1 MRPCIRNGC
10 KFASLVK
17 SIALP
22 CVARRSSGRGNRT
35 LESDAD
41 NRTEGRSNVFLT
53 AALETSAGSIPVRIR
68 NLSSVGALIDGAAFP
83 PAGQKV
89 RLLRGPLK
97 AEGEI
102 VWQEKT
108 NCGIRFDH
116 AINVID
122 WVQRPGHSG
131 QQRVD
136 GIVAAIRNSD
146 PVPRE
151 LQQVRESDQSLAAI
165 SRALDE
171 ICERLARTPNMSI
184 ELGEEL
190 LRLDAIGQSLRKIA
204 TGKSI

>member
-1 MRPCIRNGC
+1 MGC
-10 KFASLVK
+10 AKKELVT
-17 SIALP
+17 
-22 CVARRSSGRGNRT
+22 GNRT
-35 LESDAD
+35 LEPEGD

-53 AALETSAGSIPVRIR
+53 AALETGAGTTPVRIR
-68 NLSSVGALIDGAAFP
+68 NLSSVGALVDGAAFP
-83 PAGQKV
+83 PAGTKV
-89 RLLRGPLK
+89 RLLRGHLK
-97 AEGEI
+97 ADGEI

-116 AINVID
+116 AVTVID

-146 PVPRE
+146 PVPRD
-151 LQQVRESDQSLAAI
+151 LQQVREADETLAAI
-165 SRALDE
+165 SRALDQ
-171 ICERLARTPNMSI
+171 ICERLARTPDMSI

-204 TGKSI
+204 TGRSV